1 MRAITNHLKF
11 LESLKEPEDFLNKK
25 MDQYRTLS
33 AIVCFLLALQG
44 AFSWIW
50 DYYIDPIGAQGTIGL
65 RSCFLLFIIVSFAF
79 KYIRNRRVLE
89 LFCLV
94 SGLLAQLLFIVI
106 MNQLQNGMIYILA
119 LFVFILFFPL
129 FLFQGFSLSANLAC
143 TFFFTIFP
151 QIIAL
156 LGFAPKF
163 SQPQYMILMWPAGG
177 AMMAMLFFSA
187 QNYRLRYESQVA
199 LKEASYT
206 DYLTGVGNRRHFMR
220 RLKQEII
227 RGHRY
232 KNPMCLMVLDIDHF
246 KQVND
251 THGHPTGDLA
261 IRAVAD
267 LCRQS
272 SREIDVV
279 ARMGGEEFAILLI
292 EAQLNDA
299 VIAAERLRSLIES
312 MPLKSLDGADLSL
325 TVSIGVAEQPYG
337 NESEEKLIELADA
350 ALYQAKALGR
360 NSVVSAS
367 SPIAEREST
376 SSNFD
381 I

>member
-1 MRAITNHLKF
+1 MQSIKNSLKF
-11 LESLKEPEDFLNKK
+11 LEFLEEPEDFLNKK
-25 MDQYRTLS
+25 MDHYRTLS
-33 AIVCFLLALQG
+33 AIICFLLALQG

-50 DYYIDPIGAQGTIGL
+50 DYYIDPIGAQSTIGL
-65 RSCFLLFIIVSFAF
+65 RSCFFLFIIVSFAF
-79 KYIRNRRVLE
+79 KYIKNRRVLE
-89 LFCLV
+89 LFCLI
-94 SGLLAQLLFIVI
+94 SGLLAQLLFIEI

-143 TFFFTIFP
+143 TFFFTVFP

-163 SQPQYMILMWPAGG
+163 SQPQYIILMWPAGG
-177 AMMAMLFFSA
+177 AMMVMLYFSA
-187 QNYRLRYESQVA
+187 QNYRLRYESQLA

-206 DYLTGVGNRRHFMR
+206 DYLTGVSNRRHFMR

-232 KNPMCLMVLDIDHF
+232 KHPVCLMLLDIDHF

-251 THGHPTGDLA
+251 VHGHPTGDLV
-261 IRAVAD
+261 IRAIAD

-279 ARMGGEEFAILLI
+279 ARIGGEEFAILLI
-292 EAQLNDA
+292 EARLQDA
-299 VIAAERLRSLIES
+299 VIAAERLRSLVES
-312 MPLKSLDGADLSL
+312 LPIKSIGGIDLSL
-325 TVSIGVAEQPYG
+325 TVSIGVAEQPQE

-360 NSVVSAS
+360 NNVVAAS
-367 SPIAEREST
+367 SGADHGRVRSD
-376 SSNFD
+376 FD
-381 I
+381 IE